1 MNKLAVFVE
10 GYTESIFVE
19 KLLEEIAGKSK
30 VLIER
35 SQIRGG
41 SSVPRAV
48 TSIKAAKPDT
58 GQQYFVLIYD
68 CGGDHQVKSRIR
80 EEHENL
86 TKSGYTRIIGLR
98 DVRPRFTHN
107 EITKLEASLPTYI
120 KTSLLPV
127 EFILAIME
135 IEAWFLAE
143 TTHYPRIAPP
153 LSIAAI
159 KSALG
164 FDPENEDMELRS
176 EPAQD
181 LHRCYTLGGKT
192 YEKRQAQTTI
202 NALDYELVYLEL
214 SKKFRYLKRLIHN
227 IETFLT

>member
-10 GYTESIFVE
+10 GYTEAIFVE

-35 SQIRGG
+35 RQIRGG
-41 SSVPRAV
+41 SSVPRSV
-48 TSIKAAKPDT
+48 IITAAKPNT

-107 EITKLEASLPTYI
+107 EIVKLEASLPTYI
-120 KTSLLPV
+120 KTSLIPV

-143 TTHYPRIAPP
+143 TTHYPRISPTI
-153 LSIAAI
+153 SIAAI
-159 KSALG
+159 KAALG
-164 FDPENEDMELRS
+164 FDPENEDMELRL

-181 LHRCYTLGGKT
+181 LHRCYSLGGKT
-192 YEKRQAQTTI
+192 YEKRGAQETI
-202 NALDYELVYLEL
+202 NALDYALVYLEL
-214 SKKFRYLKRLIHN
+214 SRKFRYLKRLINN